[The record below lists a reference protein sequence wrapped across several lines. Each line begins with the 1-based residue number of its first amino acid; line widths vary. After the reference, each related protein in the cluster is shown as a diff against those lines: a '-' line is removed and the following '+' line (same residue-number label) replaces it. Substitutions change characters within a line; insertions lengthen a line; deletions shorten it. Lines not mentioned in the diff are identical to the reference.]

1 MLHQISRKFD
11 ESSKEETI
19 YEFIMDLSEETLDDT
34 LDETIDEIP
43 ELTKE
48 LTYEEEQLQMFLIQ
62 EAKRKQIADQREL
75 REQQD
80 IEYNESLKQEKE
92 HEIIQAE
99 PTTETAT
106 ATATATEQFEEP
118 SIEEM
123 RRVRLLRF
131 S

>member
-1 MLHQISRKFD
+1 
-11 ESSKEETI
+11 
-19 YEFIMDLSEETLDDT
+19 MDPSEDT
-34 LDETIDEIP
+34 REQTTDETP

-80 IEYNESLKQEKE
+80 REYNESLKQETDKETKE

-99 PTTETAT
+99 PTRAT
-106 ATATATEQFEEP
+106 ATAARPPWQTALVPKPGVPQTAANLNRP
-118 SIEEM
+118 
-123 RRVRLLRF
+123 
-131 S
+131 

>member
-1 MLHQISRKFD
+1 
-11 ESSKEETI
+11 
-19 YEFIMDLSEETLDDT
+19 MDPSEDT
-34 LDETIDEIP
+34 REQTHDGTHDETP

-80 IEYNESLKQEKE
+80 REYMESLKQETKE
-92 HEIIQAE
+92 NEIIQAE
-99 PTTETAT
+99 PYRE
-106 ATATATEQFEEP
+106 TEQFDEP
-118 SIEEM
+118 SLEEM

>member
-1 MLHQISRKFD
+1 MLYQISRKFD
-11 ESSKEETI
+11 GSSKKETI
-19 YEFIMDLSEETLDDT
+19 YEFTMDPSEDT
-34 LDETIDEIP
+34 REQTTDETP

-80 IEYNESLKQEKE
+80 REYNESLKQEKE
-92 HEIIQAE
+92 NEIIQAE
-99 PTTETAT
+99 TMKETVTAT
-106 ATATATEQFEEP
+106 GQFEEP
-118 SIEEM
+118 SLEEM

>member
-1 MLHQISRKFD
+1 M
-11 ESSKEETI
+11 
-19 YEFIMDLSEETLDDT
+19 DDT
-34 LDETIDEIP
+34 HDETP

-80 IEYNESLKQEKE
+80 REYNESLKQEKE

-99 PTTETAT
+99 PTT

-118 SIEEM
+118 SLEEM

>member
-1 MLHQISRKFD
+1 
-11 ESSKEETI
+11 
-19 YEFIMDLSEETLDDT
+19 MDPSEDT
-34 LDETIDEIP
+34 REQTTDEIP

-80 IEYNESLKQEKE
+80 REYNESLKQEKE

-99 PTTETAT
+99 PTTATETT
-106 ATATATEQFEEP
+106 TATATEQFEEP
-118 SIEEM
+118 SLEEM

>member
-1 MLHQISRKFD
+1 
-11 ESSKEETI
+11 
-19 YEFIMDLSEETLDDT
+19 MDPS
-34 LDETIDEIP
+34 DETP

-80 IEYNESLKQEKE
+80 REYNESLKQEKE

-99 PTTETAT
+99 PTTATAT
-106 ATATATEQFEEP
+106 ATATETDTATEQFEEP
-118 SIEEM
+118 SLEEM

>member
-1 MLHQISRKFD
+1 
-11 ESSKEETI
+11 
-19 YEFIMDLSEETLDDT
+19 MDPSEETLDDT
-34 LDETIDEIP
+34 LDETP

-80 IEYNESLKQEKE
+80 REYNESLKQEKE

-99 PTTETAT
+99 PTRE
-106 ATATATEQFEEP
+106 TEQFEEP
-118 SIEEM
+118 SLEEM

>member
-1 MLHQISRKFD
+1 
-11 ESSKEETI
+11 
-19 YEFIMDLSEETLDDT
+19 MDPSEDT
-34 LDETIDEIP
+34 REQTHDETP

-80 IEYNESLKQEKE
+80 REYTESLKQEKE

-99 PTTETAT
+99 PTRETAT
-106 ATATATEQFEEP
+106 ATDTEQFEEP
-118 SIEEM
+118 SLEEM

>member
-1 MLHQISRKFD
+1 
-11 ESSKEETI
+11 
-19 YEFIMDLSEETLDDT
+19 MDPSEETLDDT
-34 LDETIDEIP
+34 LDETIDETIDETP

-80 IEYNESLKQEKE
+80 REYNESLKQEKE
-92 HEIIQAE
+92 NEIIQAE
-99 PTTETAT
+99 LTKETATAT

-118 SIEEM
+118 SLEEM
-123 RRVRLLRF
+123 RRVRLRRF

>member
-1 MLHQISRKFD
+1 MDLQK
-11 ESSKEETI
+11 KETI
-19 YEFIMDLSEETLDDT
+19 YEFIMDPSEDT
-34 LDETIDEIP
+34 REQTTDETP

-80 IEYNESLKQEKE
+80 REYNESLKQETDKETKE

-99 PTTETAT
+99 PTRETA
-106 ATATATEQFEEP
+106 AEQFEEP
-118 SIEEM
+118 SLEEM

>member
-1 MLHQISRKFD
+1 MLYQISRKFD
-11 ESSKEETI
+11 GSSKKETI
-19 YEFIMDLSEETLDDT
+19 YEFTMDPSEDT
-34 LDETIDEIP
+34 REQTTDETP

-80 IEYNESLKQEKE
+80 REYNESLKQEKE

-99 PTTETAT
+99 PTTAT
-106 ATATATEQFEEP
+106 TTETATEQFDEP
-118 SIEEM
+118 SLEEM
-123 RRVRLLRF
+123 RRVRLRRF

>member
-11 ESSKEETI
+11 GSSKKETI
-19 YEFIMDLSEETLDDT
+19 YEFIMDPSEETP
-34 LDETIDEIP
+34 EI
-43 ELTKE
+43 TKE

-80 IEYNESLKQEKE
+80 REYNESLKQEKE

-99 PTTETAT
+99 PTT
-106 ATATATEQFEEP
+106 ATEQFEEP
-118 SIEEM
+118 SLEEM

>member
-1 MLHQISRKFD
+1 
-11 ESSKEETI
+11 
-19 YEFIMDLSEETLDDT
+19 MDLS
-34 LDETIDEIP
+34 DETP

-80 IEYNESLKQEKE
+80 REYNESLKQEKE
-92 HEIIQAE
+92 HDIIQAE
-99 PTTETAT
+99 PTKETAT
-106 ATATATEQFEEP
+106 DQFEEP
-118 SIEEM
+118 SLEEM

>member
-1 MLHQISRKFD
+1 MIHQISCKFD
-11 ESSKEETI
+11 RSSKKETI
-19 YEFIMDLSEETLDDT
+19 YEFIMDPSEDTREQTLDDT
-34 LDETIDEIP
+34 HDETP

-80 IEYNESLKQEKE
+80 REYTESLKQETDKE

-99 PTTETAT
+99 PTR
-106 ATATATEQFEEP
+106 ATEQFEEP
-118 SIEEM
+118 SLEEM